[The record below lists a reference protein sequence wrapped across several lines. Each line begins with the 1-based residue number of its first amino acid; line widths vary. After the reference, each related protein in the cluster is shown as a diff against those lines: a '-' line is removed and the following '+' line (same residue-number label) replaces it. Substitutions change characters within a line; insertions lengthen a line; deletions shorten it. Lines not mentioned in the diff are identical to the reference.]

1 MASGPTSRYP
11 DAVHQSISPRL
22 KPGTSG
28 ILYASPCGGAY
39 SQYRRFRGGFTCF
52 RLILPQRFARALGRV
67 RVLFREAVA
76 GNAGVL
82 LSSVPR
88 AAILREAP
96 ALAVGR
102 FTSRTPHRLR
112 EEPARSICLRQ
123 KELFLPHFF
132 VKKALLFFCIPVQPC
147 SLSDSLT
154 ELKLGSYLAAFRYG
168 PKDKRSRPHGA
179 APLFQ
184 RCAIRSLP

>member
-1 MASGPTSRYP
+1 MACPVVQAADMACACLYCLSMSRQP
-11 DAVHQSISPRL
+11 MSSVAGLWASRTRFPR
-22 KPGTSG
+22 GTM
-28 ILYASPCGGAY
+28 
-39 SQYRRFRGGFTCF
+39 
-52 RLILPQRFARALGRV
+52 
-67 RVLFREAVA
+67 A

>member
-82 LSSVPR
+82 LSSVPK
-88 AAILREAP
+88 AASLRQLPCGRCLRTSPLVTALGSGANLGGGYLKTECIYRHKPASFCQADEMIDRYIYFCNHERIQLKTGEAP
-96 ALAVGR
+96 LAR
-102 FTSRTPHRLR
+102 RL
-112 EEPARSICLRQ
+112 S
-123 KELFLPHFF
+123 
-132 VKKALLFFCIPVQPC
+132 
-147 SLSDSLT
+147 T
-154 ELKLGSYLAAFRYG
+154 
-168 PKDKRSRPHGA
+168 
-179 APLFQ
+179 
-184 RCAIRSLP
+184 

>member
-1 MASGPTSRYP
+1 MACPVVQAADMACACLYCLSMSRQP
-11 DAVHQSISPRL
+11 MSSVAGLWASRTRFPR
-22 KPGTSG
+22 GT
-28 ILYASPCGGAY
+28 
-39 SQYRRFRGGFTCF
+39 
-52 RLILPQRFARALGRV
+52 
-67 RVLFREAVA
+67 A